1 MTAGP
6 TLRQTAWHEA
16 GHAVVAWDQGFTVTL
31 VSIRREGNG
40 FGRSQHTP
48 AADCAVPSERQ
59 RESIVAMGG
68 WAAEIASGEASDG
81 ETYDSDDLSWVLSRI
96 SEHAPSLL
104 DAELGWAGSE
114 AERIVSANR
123 DRVERLAD
131 ELIKRE
137 ELSDADE
144 ILAIIKLAR

>member
-6 TLRQTAWHEA
+6 TLRRTAWHEA
-16 GHAVVAWDQGFTVTL
+16 GHAVVAWDQGFTVVL
-31 VSIRREGNG
+31 VSVRPEGES
-40 FGRSQHTP
+40 FGRSTHTP
-48 AADCAVPSERQ
+48 AGDWAIPLERQ

-68 WAAEIASGEASDG
+68 WAAELASGEASDG
-81 ETYDSDDLSWVLSRI
+81 KTYDSSDLSWVLSRI
-96 SEHAPSLL
+96 DEHAPLQL
-104 DAELGWAGSE
+104 AAELGWAESE

-137 ELSDADE
+137 ELSDPDE